1 MTVKNLE
8 TIFDSHYHE
17 LKERLIRTKVYLE

>member
-8 TIFDSHYHE
+8 TIFDSHLDE